1 MKRIFDLTLSLLLI
15 LISLPLMII
24 IISILKYLYR
34 GPIFFSQIRAGLN
47 GTPFKIIKFRT
58 FSSDKIILGKF
69 ALYLRKVKL
78 DEIPQLIN
86 ILIGDL
92 SFVGPRPLY
101 LDYIKLYNSD
111 QMKRLSVKPGLTGL
125 AQIRGGNALSWK
137 EKFEIDCE
145 YVNKKNF
152 FLDMKI
158 ILITFYK
165 FIFNF
170 FLKDE
175 SFEISQQDDF
185 KGN

>member
-1 MKRIFDLTLSLLLI
+1 MKRIFDFTLSLLLI

-24 IISILKYLYR
+24 IISIFKYLYR
-34 GPIFFSQIRAGLN
+34 GPIFFTQIRAKLN
-47 GTPFKIIKFRT
+47 GNPFKIIKFRT
-58 FSSDKIILGKF
+58 FNSDKTILGKF

-125 AQIRGGNALSWK
+125 AQIRGGNVFLG
-137 EKFEIDCE
+137 
-145 YVNKKNF
+145 KKN
-152 FLDMKI
+152 LS
-158 ILITFYK
+158 LIA
-165 FIFNF
+165 NM
-170 FLKDE
+170 
-175 SFEISQQDDF
+175 
-185 KGN
+185 

>member
-1 MKRIFDLTLSLLLI
+1 
-15 LISLPLMII
+15 MII
-24 IISILKYLYR
+24 IIIIFKCLYR
-34 GPIFFSQIRAGLN
+34 GPIFFTQIRAGLN
-47 GTPFKIIKFRT
+47 GIPFKIIKFRT
-58 FSSDKIILGKF
+58 FNLDKTILGKF
-69 ALYLRKVKL
+69 AQYLRKVKL

-101 LDYIKLYNSD
+101 LKYIKLYNTE

-125 AQIRGGNALSWK
+125 AQIRGGNTLSWK
-137 EKFEIDCE
+137 EKFELDCE

-152 FLDMKI
+152 SLDLKI
-158 ILITFYK
+158 ILITFYR

-175 SFEISQQDDF
+175 NFIVSQQDDF